1 MKLFNRKRSPTPC
14 SEIKQE
20 TEDFDDP
27 PLTPLQLIGRKP
39 SSKHKIL
46 TEELAEELRQHVPSI
61 LQISHTWELLYSI
74 DQSGTSLQTLYNN
87 CKPKSNENL
96 NRRRGFFIVVEDT
109 RGNIFGAYIN
119 DHLRPLERRY
129 YYGNGDCFLWK
140 VEKGT
145 VKNLDNNTESE
156 NCSLNLKVYHY
167 TSIND
172 FVIYSNN
179 QFFSIGSGGGKF
191 GLWIDSNLQIGASDP
206 VETFGNDKLSDH
218 SKFNILN
225 LEIWKIK

>member
-1 MKLFNRKRSPTPC
+1 MSPASCPVT
-14 SEIKQE
+14 KQE
-20 TEDFDDP
+20 SDDYSDP
-27 PLTPLQLIGRKP
+27 PLTPLQLIGRNP
-39 SSKHKIL
+39 LSKHRIL
-46 TEELAEELRQHVPSI
+46 TEELAEELRHHVPSI

-74 DQSGTSLQTLYNN
+74 EQCGTSLQTLYNN
-87 CKPKSNENL
+87 CRPNTNENL

-119 DHLRPLERRY
+119 EHLRPLDGRY

-140 VEKGT
+140 VEKGKI
-145 VKNLDNNTESE
+145 KNLDNDTKSDKHT
-156 NCSLNLKVYHY
+156 LNLRVYHY
-167 TSIND
+167 TSMND

-206 VETFGNDKLSDH
+206 VDTFGNDKLSDH
-218 SKFNILN
+218 SKFNILG